1 MHRCIALGPETTLQ
15 DVCHLLQSFEVFGG
29 ESSLFERLRLPGGV
43 CGFSCWDWSIG
54 RLHRGLKT
62 RGEYT
67 IYRKHP
73 PKKAGGPG
81 HTHLGP
87 PAAVIHSLRSNLRD
101 LEHGRR
107 HRAVQRPA
115 NMHRLRALVRN
126 VFHGAQAH
134 VWTGA

>member
-54 RLHRGLKT
+54 RLHRGFKT
-62 RGEYT
+62 RGEYM

-73 PKKAGGPG
+73 PKKADGPG
-81 HTHLGP
+81 HTRIRGRL
-87 PAAVIHSLRSNLRD
+87 LRLFTPYEAIFAIWNMDAGIGRSSAQRICIG
-101 LEHGRR
+101 LE
-107 HRAVQRPA
+107 PS
-115 NMHRLRALVRN
+115 
-126 VFHGAQAH
+126 
-134 VWTGA
+134 

>member
-29 ESSLFERLRLPGGV
+29 ESLLFERLRLPGGV

-54 RLHRGLKT
+54 RLHRGFKT

-73 PKKAGGPG
+73 PKKQAAPD
-81 HTHLGP
+81 THASG
-87 PAAVIHSLRSNLRD
+87 AACCGYLHSIISPID
-101 LEHGRR
+101 L
-107 HRAVQRPA
+107 Q
-115 NMHRLRALVRN
+115 
-126 VFHGAQAH
+126 
-134 VWTGA
+134 

>member
-54 RLHRGLKT
+54 RLHRGFKT

-67 IYRKHP
+67 IYRKP
-73 PKKAGGPG
+73 RSKRQAAPDTRIWGRLLRLFTPYEAILAIWNMDAGIG
-81 HTHLGP
+81 
-87 PAAVIHSLRSNLRD
+87 RSNDQRICIG
-101 LEHGRR
+101 LE
-107 HRAVQRPA
+107 PS
-115 NMHRLRALVRN
+115 
-126 VFHGAQAH
+126 
-134 VWTGA
+134 

>member
-54 RLHRGLKT
+54 RLHRGFKT

-67 IYRKHP
+67 TYRKHP
-73 PKKAGGPG
+73 SKKAGGPG

-87 PAAVIHSLRSNLRD
+87 PTAVIYIRLLVPFTAQNL
-101 LEHGRR
+101 LNEFLG
-107 HRAVQRPA
+107 
-115 NMHRLRALVRN
+115 
-126 VFHGAQAH
+126 
-134 VWTGA
+134 